1 MTIDQF
7 RGKMRAAHTHSFAG
21 SWPTA
26 PLGLYDI
33 AVYYQDENIKLSG
46 CVYMWTRKSDRIE
59 NATQRVSLFDFDMT
73 SCAWRIHWRKSRR
86 QTRTLCLLPVLHQRH
101 TTPVSSN

>member
-46 CVYMWTRKSDRIE
+46 CVYM
-59 NATQRVSLFDFDMT
+59 
-73 SCAWRIHWRKSRR
+73 
-86 QTRTLCLLPVLHQRH
+86 
-101 TTPVSSN
+101 